1 MSNSHTPG
9 PWRVARHGKDGQEI
23 IVESTVARTP
33 EFDDGCGDYFPVVAD
48 LYRGGT
54 GNIHDATLIAAAPDM
69 LAALRRAVLALA
81 FAAQTSPAMHDDY
94 NAVSKAIAKAT
105 GATHD

>member
-54 GNIHDATLIAAAPDM
+54 GNIHDAKAWRESQEIKQ
-69 LAALRRAVLALA
+69 
-81 FAAQTSPAMHDDY
+81 FGSFSPIVCR
-94 NAVSKAIAKAT
+94 NASQES
-105 GATHD
+105 